1 MKEYLSTYFTL
12 LIIILLLPFLLTF
25 LLSGENSCA
34 LSKPADMEK
43 YLPIIVYLQIPYTHH
58 LENIK
63 AQTIL
68 ARTNLQIQLEN
79 GASLSVLL
87 KKPLNYLAHEQG
99 LTRFFHRYQR
109 FWQAARETKGQV
121 LTYQN
126 QKVVLPY
133 CYATTGSTRDGTL
146 LLHSEKYGYLVSVET
161 PQDQKAA
168 NYLSSV
174 CFPDTDYCEQ
184 VEILSRDKSD
194 YVLSLKAGEELLS
207 GEEFRRMLE
216 LPSSSFTL
224 QELHGQ
230 TRILCRGQGHGL
242 GFSQYGGNVLASQGK
257 NCMEI
262 LQYYFPLL
270 KLSSV

>member
-12 LIIILLLPFLLTF
+12 LIIVLLLPFLLTF
-25 LLSGENSCA
+25 LLSGKNSCA
-34 LSKPADMEK
+34 LYKSPDMEK
-43 YLPIIVYLQIPYTHH
+43 YLPIIVYLQIPYSHH

-79 GASLSVLL
+79 GASLSALL
-87 KKPLNYLAHEQG
+87 KKPLDYLAHEQG
-99 LTRFFHRYQR
+99 LSSFFHTYQR
-109 FWQAARETKGQV
+109 FCRAAQETSGQV

-133 CYATTGSTRDGTL
+133 CYATTGSTRDGTS
-146 LLHSEKYGYLVSVET
+146 LLHSEKYEYLVSVKT

-168 NYLSSV
+168 NYLASV
-174 CFPDTDYCEQ
+174 YFPGTDYCEQ
-184 VEILSRDKSD
+184 IEIVSRDKAD
-194 YVLSLKAGEELLS
+194 YVLSLKAGEQLMS
-207 GEEFRRMLE
+207 GEEFRRTLD
-216 LPSSSFTL
+216 LPSSSFTI

-242 GFSQYGGNVLASQGK
+242 GFSQYGGNVLAAQGK
-257 NCMEI
+257 SCIEI

-270 KLSSV
+270 QPSSI

>member
-12 LIIILLLPFLLTF
+12 LIIILLLPFLATF
-25 LLSGENSCA
+25 LLSGEHSCA
-34 LSKPADMEK
+34 LYKPADMEK

-79 GASLSVLL
+79 GTSLSALL
-87 KKPLNYLAHEQG
+87 KKPLDYLAHEQG
-99 LTRFFHRYQR
+99 LTCFLRRYRRFR
-109 FWQAARETKGQV
+109 QAAQETRGQV

-133 CYATTGSTRDGTL
+133 CYATTGSTRDGTA
-146 LLHSEKYGYLVSVET
+146 LLHSEKYEYLVSVET

-168 NYLSSV
+168 NYLDSV
-174 CFPDTDYCEQ
+174 YFPGTDYCEQ
-184 VEILSRDKSD
+184 VEILSRDEAD
-194 YVLSLKAGEELLS
+194 YVLSLRVGEELLS
-207 GEEFRRMLE
+207 GEEFRRMLD
-216 LPSSSFTL
+216 LPSSSFTI

-230 TRILCRGQGHGL
+230 TRILCRGVGHGL

-270 KLSSV
+270 QLSSV